1 MPAGAFNSSFE
12 PVARVGDVINA
23 QPRGYYQVQ
32 RLGLQPGLQSS
43 TITVAANSIEQVELR
58 DIRQDDGYL
67 AQFRQPRLA
76 NELPDGVEVRVDH
89 DGQQAPA
96 FEAKASRGFY
106 DNETGAVYSYDP
118 NAGNVTQDNHLD
130 LFTELFVYEDDV
142 PYFTVKNT
150 TGSQITYTP
159 TFTGYQFAI
168 EEIAERQADQVAGQ
182 AVAVPT
188 KSITNF

>member
-12 PVARVGDVINA
+12 PVARVGDVIDV
-23 QPRGYYQVQ
+23 QPRGMYQVE
-32 RLGLQPGLQSS
+32 RLGLQPGINT
-43 TITVAANSIEQVELR
+43 TITVSANDTEQVELT

-76 NELPDGVEVRVDH
+76 DELPDGVEVRVDH

-106 DNETGAVYSYDP
+106 DNETGAVYSFDP
-118 NAGNVTQDNHLD
+118 DTDTVTQDDHLD
-130 LFTELFVYEDDV
+130 LFTELFIFEDDV
-142 PYFTVKNT
+142 PYFTVRNT
-150 TGSQITYTP
+150 TAGQISYTP
-159 TFTGYQFAI
+159 TFVGYQYQI
-168 EEIAERQADQVAGQ
+168 EPITDRQAEQMGGQ
-182 AVAVPT
+182 AVAVPS

>member
-12 PVARVGDVINA
+12 PVARVGDVIDV
-23 QPRGYYQVQ
+23 QPRGMYQVE
-32 RLGLQPGLQSS
+32 RLGLQPGINT
-43 TITVAANSIEQVELR
+43 TITVSANDTEQVELT

-76 NELPDGVEVRVDH
+76 DELPDGVEVRVDH

-118 NAGNVTQDNHLD
+118 DSDVAIQDDHLN
-130 LFTELFVYEDDV
+130 LFTELFVFEDDV
-142 PYFTVKNT
+142 PYFTVRNT
-150 TGSQITYTP
+150 TAGEIDYTP
-159 TFTGYQFAI
+159 TFVGYQYQI
-168 EEIAERQADQVAGQ
+168 EPITDRQADQMGGQ
-182 AVAVPT
+182 AVAVPS

>member
-12 PVARVGDVINA
+12 PVARVGDVIDV
-23 QPRGYYQVQ
+23 QPRGMYQVE
-32 RLGLQPGLQSS
+32 RLGLQPGINT
-43 TITVAANSIEQVELR
+43 TITVSANDTEQVELT

-76 NELPDGVEVRVDH
+76 DELPDGVEVRVDH

-118 NAGNVTQDNHLD
+118 DSDVAIQDDHLD
-130 LFTELFVYEDDV
+130 LFTELFVFEDDV
-142 PYFTVKNT
+142 PYFTVRNT
-150 TGSQITYTP
+150 TAGEIDYTP
-159 TFTGYQFAI
+159 TFVGYQYQI
-168 EEIAERQADQVAGQ
+168 EPITDRQADQMGGQ
-182 AVAVPT
+182 AVAVPS

>member
-12 PVARVGDVINA
+12 PVARVGDVIDV
-23 QPRGYYQVQ
+23 QPRGMYQVE
-32 RLGLQPGLQSS
+32 RLGLQPGIST
-43 TITVAANSIEQVELR
+43 TITVSANDTEQVELT

-76 NELPDGVEVRVDH
+76 DELPDGVEVRVDH

-118 NAGNVTQDNHLD
+118 DGDTVTQDDHLD
-130 LFTELFVYEDDV
+130 LFTELFVFEDDV
-142 PYFTVKNT
+142 PYFTVRNT
-150 TGSQITYTP
+150 TAGEIDYTP
-159 TFTGYQFAI
+159 TFVGYQYQI
-168 EEIAERQADQVAGQ
+168 EPITDREAEQMGGQ
-182 AVAVPT
+182 AVAVPS

>member
-12 PVARVGDVINA
+12 PVARVGDVIDV
-23 QPRGYYQVQ
+23 QPRGMYQVE
-32 RLGLQPGLQSS
+32 RLGLQPGIST
-43 TITVAANSIEQVELR
+43 TITVSANDTEQVELT

-76 NELPDGVEVRVDH
+76 DELPDGVEVRVDH

-118 NAGNVTQDNHLD
+118 DSDVAIQDDHLN
-130 LFTELFVYEDDV
+130 LFTELFVFEDDV
-142 PYFTVKNT
+142 PYFTVRNT
-150 TGSQITYTP
+150 TAGEIDYTP
-159 TFTGYQFAI
+159 TFVGYQYQIEAI
-168 EEIAERQADQVAGQ
+168 TDRQADQMGGQ
-182 AVAVPT
+182 AVAVPS